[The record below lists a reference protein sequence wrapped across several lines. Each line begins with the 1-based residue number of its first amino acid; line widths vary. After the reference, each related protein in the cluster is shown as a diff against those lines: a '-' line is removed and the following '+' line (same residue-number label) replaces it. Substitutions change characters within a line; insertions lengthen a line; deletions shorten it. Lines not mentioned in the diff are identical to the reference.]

1 MKKILV
7 IAVMICFYL
16 TSFGQKY
23 LAAARQGDAEAQYQL
38 GNCYYYGKD
47 GVKEDGKKAVKWYRK
62 AAKQGHASAQC
73 MLGCC
78 YQYEVGVKKDNQK
91 AAELYQKSAEQGNAE
106 ALWNLGDLYFEGAG
120 VEKDIA
126 KGVELFQ
133 SSAELGFTKAQLH
146 LAHLY
151 EEGEGVP
158 KDYVKMAEWYGKAA
172 EQGDFNGQ
180 CFLALCYLE
189 GEGVTKDLAKAIN
202 LLQKASDKGHPT
214 AQATLGKCYF
224 KGEGVRKN
232 YDKAVK
238 LFQKAYTSDDEAK
251 YYLGICYLGG
261 YGIDRNRDN
270 ALALFQ
276 SAVRKF
282 DKAKY
287 LIATMDDVAFG
298 GKDKALK
305 FLNDAADQ
313 GKIDDLDAEVLYLVG
328 SRWAPDEYSAFDRSE
343 CKVGE
348 KWLLKAAEKGYIE
361 AQYKLSKLYKRQ
373 GNEPKRFEW
382 LQKAAEQG
390 HDEAIDELGRYY
402 YDDVKYLSAALRG
415 DAEAQFQMGD
425 YYFWKDKTKA
435 IEWYLKSAEQ
445 GNNKAMHRLIG
456 AYEEIDEAKA
466 KEWESKALAADKIAA
481 ENGDVE
487 AIKSVAYAYGYES
500 GDWAEAAKWYR
511 KGAEKGD
518 ASCQTSLGLCYE
530 NGKGVKIDYAEAAK
544 WYRKAAEQGDGRAL
558 AWLGDCYEKGMGVT
572 KNTAEA
578 LRLYR
583 KAVNHGYKS
592 AEKYFFKLA
601 CGTQYN
607 QLKKKYGAATVDA
620 MMKTGEIKI
629 GHTMAFL
636 NEYTEFCK
644 QYLKAIYESEGKPW
658 IESARAPRIEIYEP
672 TIQQMTMYGRDVRVV
687 KAFREGFLL
696 AYFYIKNGKV
706 VGVRDGIFWKIDI
719 EE

>member
-214 AQATLGKCYF
+214 AQARLGKCYF

-328 SRWAPDEYSAFDRSE
+328 RYWTPGENSSWPYDESKY
-343 CKVGE
+343 KVGE
-348 KWLLKAAEKGYIE
+348 KWLLKAAEKGSIE
-361 AQYKLSKLYKRQ
+361 AQIKLSDFYKLIK
-373 GNEPKRFEW
+373 NEAKSLEW

-390 HDEAIDELGRYY
+390 HGEAMYDLGEYY
-402 YDDVKYLSAALRG
+402 YYKKNEYS
-415 DAEAQFQMGD
+415 
-425 YYFWKDKTKA
+425 
-435 IEWYLKSAEQ
+435 
-445 GNNKAMHRLIG
+445 
-456 AYEEIDEAKA
+456 KA
-466 KEWESKALAADKIAA
+466 KEWFLKT
-481 ENGDVE
+481 V
-487 AIKSVAYAYGYES
+487 KSNAPDYMRYG
-500 GDWAEAAKWYR
+500 
-511 KGAEKGD
+511 
-518 ASCQTSLGLCYE
+518 
-530 NGKGVKIDYAEAAK
+530 
-544 WYRKAAEQGDGRAL
+544 
-558 AWLGDCYEKGMGVT
+558 
-572 KNTAEA
+572 
-578 LRLYR
+578 
-583 KAVNHGYKS
+583 
-592 AEKYFFKLA
+592 A
-601 CGTQYN
+601 CGFIGKMYEYGQGEAKDYDQALDWYTAKVNLGGPDTYLTNLRIKIENEERRNAKVASVIARLESIRTQVER
-607 QLKKKYGAATVDA
+607 LKKKYGAATVNA
-620 MMKTGEIKI
+620 MMKTGEVKV
-629 GHTMAFL
+629 GYSMAFL
-636 NEYTEFCK
+636 NEYAEVYGEYADIVGLLWLKNTE
-644 QYLKAIYESEGKPW
+644 KPKFY
-658 IESARAPRIEIYEP
+658 IFEP
-672 TIQQMTMYGRDVRVV
+672 TLQQMHMYGNQVRRVEA
-687 KAFREGFLL
+687 KGG
-696 AYFYIKNGKV
+696 YIFYIVNNKV
-706 VGVRDGIFWKIDI
+706 VGINRQPLIPWVIELDASYWKK
-719 EE
+719 